1 MGKKNATPSQ
11 APKPTSN
18 DKKKDL
24 AERIAYGI
32 AGWAQM
38 LYCQKLLG
46 AIGEDSLR
54 LAIAQM
60 INSTGYTAQTSKQ
73 PKGWGGSGKRIDL
86 AIYGRSTEASDW
98 LGACEVK
105 WLAKGFDEY
114 TTRALIVEDAYRLA
128 LVPTNN
134 LNATLLVVG
143 GLKARMDRLMT
154 HAATAYAKTA
164 GAKTRNVTSSVQLS
178 AFKGCFPDVVNNT
191 GTIDRKALVGV
202 FPKFN
207 TRVATAA
214 SQTHAGG
221 MKLKLLAKGSSHL
234 GTDEVVV
241 FYVWQCDKL

>member
-1 MGKKNATPSQ
+1 MGKKITTTVQAT
-11 APKPTSN
+11 KPTSN
-18 DKKKDL
+18 DKKKEL

-60 INSTGYTAQTSKQ
+60 INSSGHTAQTSRQ

-114 TTRALIVEDAYRLA
+114 TTRSLIVEDAYRLA

-143 GLKARMDRLMT
+143 GLHDRMDKLMN
-154 HAATAYAKTA
+154 HVATTYAKKA
-164 GAKTRNVTSSVQLS
+164 GAKTRGVS
-178 AFKGCFPDVVNNT
+178 AKDQQAAFAGCFNQVVNNT
-191 GTIDRKALVGV
+191 GSIDRTNLTKV

-207 TRVATAA
+207 TRVAQSA
-214 SQTHAGG
+214 SQAHSGG
-221 MKLKLLAKGSSHL
+221 IKLKLLAKGSSHL
-234 GTDEVVV
+234 GSNEVVV